1 MKIVWRLMW
10 VDLLLLA
17 RVPLSLFF
25 NLILPLAFFGFY
37 AGFLGDA
44 KGFAASALIVR
55 LITLGAL
62 SNGLFGLSINL
73 VAMRER
79 DILRRYHLTPISA
92 SHVVASR
99 LIANYAMFLIVTV
112 LELGVAESLFSIQIG
127 QVLPQLLLLL
137 SLGYLAVAGIGFIIA
152 SIVNTT
158 GEAQICNQVTFFGLL
173 FLSGIAVPLAVLPRM
188 LQALAG
194 FVPSA
199 LMIVGADEVLLNAK
213 SPLASWPEMLCLAVT
228 SIVTFGVATL
238 MFRWEKDA
246 KVTGRDRLRTAVVLI
261 PLILAGVWLNGSKNF
276 MQRVDATSENS
287 STPQS
292 K

>member
-1 MKIVWRLMW
+1 MKIIWRLMW
-10 VDLLLLA
+10 VDLLLLV

-25 NLILPLAFFGFY
+25 NMILPLAFFGFY
-37 AGFLGDA
+37 AGFLGSA
-44 KGFAASALIVR
+44 RGPAASALIVR

-73 VAMRER
+73 VVMRER

-99 LIANYAMFLIVTV
+99 LIANYLMFLIVAA
-112 LELGVAESLFSIQIG
+112 LELGVAKALFSVQIG
-127 QVLPQLLLLL
+127 EVLPQLLLLL

-152 SIVNTT
+152 SIVNTA
-158 GEAQICNQVTFFGLL
+158 GEAQVCNQIAFFGLL
-173 FLSGIAVPLAVLPRM
+173 FLSGIAVPLAVLPRIF
-188 LQALAG
+188 QALAG

-199 LMIVGADEVLLNAK
+199 LMIVGADEILLHPH

-228 SIVTFGVATL
+228 SVVTFSVATL
-238 MFRWEKDA
+238 MFRWEKEA
-246 KVTGRDRLRTAVVLI
+246 KVTGRERLRTAVVLI
-261 PLILAGVWLNGSKNF
+261 PLILAGVWLNGAKDF
-276 MQRVDATSENS
+276 MQRVEATSED
-287 STPQS
+287 STSQT